1 MGEEEVR
8 RQLAQARRQVDRLQ
22 RQRRLL
28 LQALQEERARSSAL
42 EGEVGALRSSPAF
55 RLLVAYQRS
64 LERLA
69 PPRTG
74 RRRRYQDMVRG
85 LRGPAR
91 VTTAPTAPPV
101 PPLPTS
107 SVPEASILI
116 PVHGRWPLTAAC
128 LRSIAA
134 DPTIIRYEVIVAD
147 DGSKDETAAELAK
160 VVGLRV
166 VRLETNRGYV
176 HAVNSALPSARGRYV
191 VLLNN
196 DTEVQP
202 GWLDALVGM
211 ADDRQDVAVVGAKL
225 IYPDGRLQ
233 EAGCIVWAD
242 GYGTNYGRGGDPRDH
257 SVDFPREV
265 DYCSGACL
273 LVRRDLLQALGGLDA
288 RFAPAYYEDADLAF
302 AARQRGLR
310 VLYQPAAVVRHAEGA
325 SYGAESSG
333 ERARILER
341 HRELFRIKWR
351 SELASQAPNHPDN
364 LRLASWRVPQGR
376 ALVMDHQLPTPDQ
389 DSGSRRMFELL
400 LLLAGMGFGVTFV
413 PHDGADLPPYSRLL
427 LDNGIEVMASPA
439 GLPGYLR
446 QVAPDLRAAILSR
459 PAVAS
464 SHLPTVRR
472 LAPEAKVLYDTVD
485 LHFLRERRQAEVED
499 DPSLR
504 ASAERYHDQE
514 LSLARSADATLV
526 VSPTEREV
534 LLAEDPTLAVH
545 VVPNIHTDE
554 PAGLAFGCRE
564 GLLFVGNFRHPPNR
578 DAAHWLV
585 EEVLTFVRKQLP
597 AVPTY
602 IVGSH
607 ATSDILELAGEGVEV
622 LGWVPD
628 LGDLYDRSRL
638 FVAPLRYG
646 AGIKGKVGESLA
658 HGLPVVT
665 THLGAEGMGLEHG
678 TDVLVADGAEA
689 FAGQIVRGYQDQEL
703 WERLAANGR
712 STVSRQ
718 YSPETVRGL
727 LSTLLAELGVLA
739 P

>member
-1 MGEEEVR
+1 MDEAEAR
-8 RQLAQARRQVDRLQ
+8 RQLAQARRQVTRLRQQ
-22 RQRRLL
+22 RQLL
-28 LQALQEERARSSAL
+28 LQALQEERGRSSAL
-42 EGEVGALRSSPAF
+42 EQEVGALRSSPAF
-55 RLLVAYQRS
+55 RLLAAYQRS

-69 PPRTG
+69 PPGT
-74 RRRRYQDMVRG
+74 RRRQRYHQLVREV
-85 LRGPAR
+85 RRQAAAPAII
-91 VTTAPTAPPV
+91 PV

-107 SVPEASILI
+107 PAPEASILI

-134 DPTIIRYEVIVAD
+134 DLTIIPYEVIVAD
-147 DGSKDETAAELAK
+147 DGSKDETPTELAK
-160 VVGLRV
+160 VAGLRV
-166 VRLETNRGYV
+166 VRLEANRGYV
-176 HAVNSALPSARGRYV
+176 HAVNAALSSARGRYV

-202 GWLDALVGM
+202 GWLDALVET
-211 ADDRQDVAVVGAKL
+211 ADSRQDVGVVGAKL
-225 IYPDGRLQ
+225 VYPDGRLQ
-233 EAGCIVWAD
+233 EAGSIIWAD
-242 GYGTNYGRGGDPRDH
+242 GHGTNYGRGGDPRDH

-325 SYGAESSG
+325 SYGPEASG
-333 ERARILER
+333 DRARILDR
-341 HRELFRIKWR
+341 HRELFCIKWR
-351 SELASQAPNHPDN
+351 AELASQAPNHPDN
-364 LRLASWRVPQGR
+364 LRLASWRVPRGR
-376 ALVMDHQLPTPDQ
+376 ILVVDHQLPTPDQ

-400 LLLAGMGFGVTFV
+400 SLLAGMGFGLTFV

-427 LDNGIEVMASPA
+427 LDNGIEVMASPS

-459 PAVAS
+459 PSVAS

-472 LAPEAKVLYDTVD
+472 LAPEAKILYDTVD

-499 DPSLR
+499 DASLR
-504 ASAERYHDQE
+504 ASAERYHHQE

-526 VSPTEREV
+526 VSPVEKEV
-534 LLAEDPTLAVH
+534 LLAEDPTLDVH
-545 VVPNIHTDE
+545 VIPNIHADQ
-554 PAGLAFGCRE
+554 PAGLGFGWRE

-585 EEVLTFVRKQLP
+585 EEVLPFVRKQLP
-597 AVPTY
+597 GVPTY

-607 ATSDILELAGEGVEV
+607 ATSDIMELSGDGVEV

-628 LGDLYDRSRL
+628 LGDLYDRARL

-665 THLGAEGMGLEHG
+665 TRLGAEGMGLEHG
-678 TDVLVADGAEA
+678 ADVLVADGAEA
-689 FAGQIVRGYQDQEL
+689 FANQIVRGYGDQEL

-712 STVSRQ
+712 RTVSRQ